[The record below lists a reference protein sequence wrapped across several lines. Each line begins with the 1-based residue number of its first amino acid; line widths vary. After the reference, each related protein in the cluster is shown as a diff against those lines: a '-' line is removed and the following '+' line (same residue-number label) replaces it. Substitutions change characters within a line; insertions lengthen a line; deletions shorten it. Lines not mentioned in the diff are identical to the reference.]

1 MYLCFAFKLSL
12 EFFMILLMDSL
23 KLETFL
29 INYLFCPTA
38 QDNFNVINLRSLLNE
53 HYVNIDIDHAEDVIQ
68 ILYKC
73 IVELE
78 KMQAM
83 KFKHL

>member
-1 MYLCFAFKLSL
+1 MYLSFVLSFL
-12 EFFMILLMDSL
+12 PDYLVTVMMNSL

-38 QDNFNVINLRSLLNE
+38 QDNFSVINLRLLLNQ
-53 HYVNIDIDHAEDVIQ
+53 HYDNIDIDHTEDVIQ

-73 IVELE
+73 ITELE
-78 KMQAM
+78 KLQAT
-83 KFKHL
+83 KFKQL